1 MNILKIIE
9 VIFLILCREA
19 PDIFR
24 PILQQTAHQSAA
36 GAAASNG
43 AIVATRAVR
52 SYGRSV
58 ILHPLIIS
66 LGSGWW

>member
-9 VIFLILCREA
+9 IIFLILCCEA

-24 PILQQTAHQSAA
+24 PILQPAAHQKAEV
-36 GAAASNG
+36 AAASNG
-43 AIVATRAVR
+43 RIVTTRAVR
-52 SYGRSV
+52 SYGGSE

-66 LGSGWW
+66 LGSGW